1 MPKGYTYGKL
11 GSSGPGPYR
20 PHAGWRNNRPPGL
33 EATVRRGAHVGWH
46 RNEGSC
52 LQAEGRGPCEDRIR
66 QLSTSG
72 VNKRNLTSSRLT
84 IRIDHRSYYEC
95 PRASRSSHLAPHS
108 TWSEAHRSVSR
119 LGLVTSHAAPR
130 AAPGRRQEQRRASG
144 QSSVDKGLCCRW
156 VARGLAPNPAN
167 PCHRERLAV
176 WRSRVGISADNAAC
190 FAIVWQPS
198 AITNRTARA
207 FGSSMASACAHASA
221 ARCSQNAGVN
231 VDPMTQP

>member
-119 LGLVTSHAAPR
+119 LRAPQWH
-130 AAPGRRQEQRRASG
+130 PGRPHPRVEAWPRHQPRGAASCARQQAASEPATGNGEGPLAAAWIGSQRPGEDGDAAASG
-144 QSSVDKGLCCRW
+144 RVPGGG
-156 VARGLAPNPAN
+156 VG
-167 PCHRERLAV
+167 AV
-176 WRSRVGISADNAAC
+176 GK
-190 FAIVWQPS
+190 
-198 AITNRTARA
+198 
-207 FGSSMASACAHASA
+207 
-221 ARCSQNAGVN
+221 
-231 VDPMTQP
+231 

>member
-119 LGLVTSHAAPR
+119 LRAPQWHPGRPHPRVEAWPRHQPRGATSSAGPAVNQASIRACAAGGSR
-130 AAPGRRQEQRRASG
+130 AA
-144 QSSVDKGLCCRW
+144 
-156 VARGLAPNPAN
+156 
-167 PCHRERLAV
+167 
-176 WRSRVGISADNAAC
+176 
-190 FAIVWQPS
+190 
-198 AITNRTARA
+198 
-207 FGSSMASACAHASA
+207 
-221 ARCSQNAGVN
+221 
-231 VDPMTQP
+231 